1 MSTSLPEP
9 ETPLHEGPD
18 ANMDLDNLIE
28 LDEKEID
35 DLNLDP
41 GIDETPSFTNIPRE
55 MVCAAVAADTLS
67 RKRTLI
73 SEEDEDFTTEKLE
86 NQQQVD
92 FDSAHDYQPR
102 INFKSPFLSSDD
114 SIKKDTS
121 STIEVPLN
129 DVKKHRKL
137 SMTQQSKF
145 ITYVDARLMEIQRKF
160 VQSRGLNSEKGYPS
174 LSTLLHDIKSLLDFI
189 WYSID
194 NIPHTDY
201 LLQLEKF
208 EDLENMLEGDTEI
221 KNEKSHTSEAHNFG
235 QASFIIRIAD
245 DLMDYIEKF
254 DISDDPLEDDDPD
267 ADTIPKIFKLFYILD
282 RIFRSLIAGQ
292 NENKII
298 LNSTDR
304 IRFMGIAERTRM
316 RLPQYFE
323 KNKIHGYHFEL
334 SKIYE
339 QSLDYCAY

>member
-1 MSTSLPEP
+1 MSSTVPEP
-9 ETPLHEGPD
+9 ETPLHVGPD

-41 GIDETPSFTNIPRE
+41 GIDETPSFTDIPNQ
-55 MVCAAVAADTLS
+55 AACLAAANTS
-67 RKRTLI
+67 NHKRTLI
-73 SEEDEDFTTEKLE
+73 SEEDDDFTTERQHE
-86 NQQQVD
+86 D

-102 INFKSPFLSSDD
+102 INFKSPFSGAND
-114 SIKKDTS
+114 SNNSVKKEIQ
-121 STIEVPLN
+121 TIDVPIN

-137 SMTQQSKF
+137 SMSQQSKF

-160 VQSRGLNSEKGYPS
+160 VQSRGLNSEKGYLS
-174 LSTLLHDIKSLLDFI
+174 LTTLLHDIKSLLDFI

-194 NIPHTDY
+194 NMPHTDY

-208 EDLENMLEGDTEI
+208 DDFENLLEGDNT
-221 KNEKSHTSEAHNFG
+221 KLSNEKIPNQSHNFG
-235 QASFIIRIAD
+235 QASFIIKIAD

-254 DISDDPLEDDDPD
+254 EITDDPLDDDDPD
-267 ADTIPKIFKLFYILD
+267 AATIPKIFKLFRILD

-292 NENKII
+292 NENKVI

-304 IRFMGIAERTRM
+304 IRFMAIAERTRM

-323 KNKIHGYHFEL
+323 KNNIHGYHFEL